1 MKVLHFDCYAGISGD
16 MALGALVDLGVDPER
31 LRSELAKLNISGWKL
46 DFVEDE
52 RGGLRGL
59 HAAVE
64 LEGETGHIARDDDN
78 GNNGGHHNH
87 DNNHDCNNHDCNNR
101 AYNTVRGHNGHTHRS
116 WRGIKA
122 LIEESALGAGAKKR
136 ALAIFT
142 RIAEA
147 EAEVHGVTPGE
158 VTFHEVG
165 ALDSI
170 IDVVG
175 TAICLDILNPDRITA
190 GPVELGGGTVRCAH
204 GILPVPAPAVL
215 VLVRG
220 IPVTTGGFSKEMT
233 TPTGAAII
241 AASVDDFV
249 TRSAFTEIKT
259 GCGIGTR
266 RMERPNLL
274 RVSLRETPPVFPPA
288 QIADAPPSAAPP
300 PPSGDVLSEELV
312 FLETNIDD
320 MTGEALAFLME
331 RLFAAGALDV
341 TITPCVMKKSRPGSV
356 VSALCSYEKLEAIRD
371 ALFRNSGAIGFREIP
386 VRRISLKREAGE
398 TGGEFG
404 GARTKKVYYGGK
416 LLRSKIEYED
426 RAALARARGIGLT
439 EAERLIEGTGEK
451 EEAES

>member
-16 MALGALVDLGVDPER
+16 MALGALVDLGADPEM
-31 LRSELAKLNISGWKL
+31 LRSELAKLGVDGWKL

-64 LEGETGHIARDDDN
+64 LEGETGHIARDEEHGDGPAHPGRD
-78 GNNGGHHNH
+78 NGGHSHGGDH
-87 DNNHDCNNHDCNNR
+87 
-101 AYNTVRGHNGHTHRS
+101 AHRS
-116 WRGIKA
+116 WRDIRA
-122 LIEESALGAGAKKR
+122 LIEKSAISAGAKKR

-147 EAEVHGVTPGE
+147 EAEVHGVSPAD

-175 TAICLDILNPDRITA
+175 TAICLDMLNPDRITS

-215 VLVRG
+215 VLARG
-220 IPVTTGGFSKEMT
+220 IPVTAGGFSKEMT

-274 RVSLRETPPVFPPA
+274 RVSLRETPSVFRPA
-288 QIADAPPSAAPP
+288 LPAAAPP
-300 PPSGDVLSEELV
+300 FAAGPSPAGDVLFEELIV
-312 FLETNIDD
+312 LETNIDD

-341 TITPCVMKKSRPGSV
+341 TITPCVMKKSRPGSI
-356 VSALCSYEKLEAIRD
+356 VSALCAYEKLEAARD
-371 ALFRNSGAIGFREIP
+371 AMFRNSVSIGFREIP
-386 VRRISLKREAGE
+386 VRRISLRRETEEA
-398 TGGEFG
+398 GGEFG
-404 GARTKKVYYGGK
+404 GAKTKKVYYGGK

-426 RAALARARGIGLT
+426 RAALARARGTGLA
-439 EAERLIEGTGEK
+439 EAERLIEGGEK
-451 EEAES
+451 AEKGKEEKEAVIDE

>member
-31 LRSELAKLNISGWKL
+31 LRSELAKLGVEGWKL
-46 DFVEDE
+46 DFAEDE

-64 LEGETGHIARDDDN
+64 LEGETGHIARDEEYGEGGGHGSGYGRD
-78 GNNGGHHNH
+78 GGGHHGGDH
-87 DNNHDCNNHDCNNR
+87 
-101 AYNTVRGHNGHTHRS
+101 AHNS
-116 WRGIKA
+116 WRDIRA
-122 LIEESALGAGAKKR
+122 LIGNSAISAGAKKR

-142 RIAEA
+142 RIADA
-147 EAEVHGVTPGE
+147 EAEVHGVSPDE

-175 TAICLDILNPDRITA
+175 TAICLDMLNPDRITA
-190 GPVELGGGTVRCAH
+190 GPLELGGGTVRCAH

-274 RVSLRETPPVFPPA
+274 RVSLRETPAVFPSARFPA
-288 QIADAPPSAAPP
+288 DPPFAAG
-300 PPSGDVLSEELV
+300 PSPTGDVPGDLISEELIL
-312 FLETNIDD
+312 LETNIDD

-341 TITPCVMKKSRPGSV
+341 TISPCVMKKSRPGSIV
-356 VSALCSYEKLEAIRD
+356 AALCPREKLEPIRD
-371 ALFRNSGAIGFREIP
+371 AVFRNSGAIGFREIP
-386 VRRISLKREAGE
+386 VRRISLKREAGK

-404 GARTKKVYYGGK
+404 GAGTKKVYYGGK

-426 RAALARARGIGLT
+426 RAALARARGIGLAD
-439 EAERLIEGTGEK
+439 AERLIEGGEK
-451 EEAES
+451 REKDEEAEN

>member
-16 MALGALVDLGVDPER
+16 MALGALVDLGVNPDT
-31 LRSELAKLNISGWKL
+31 LRAELAKLGVDGWKL
-46 DFVEDE
+46 DFVEEE

-64 LEGETGHIARDDDN
+64 LEGETGHTACDDDDEH
-78 GNNGGHHNH
+78 GGGGGGGKRGQKGGDNAHGAPRAHN
-87 DNNHDCNNHDCNNR
+87 
-101 AYNTVRGHNGHTHRS
+101 S
-116 WRGIKA
+116 WREIHA
-122 LIEESALGAGAKKR
+122 LIGNSAISEGAKSR
-136 ALAIFT
+136 ALAIFA

-147 EAEVHGVTPGE
+147 EAEVHGVNPGD

-220 IPVTTGGFSKEMT
+220 MPVTSGGFNREMT

-259 GCGIGTR
+259 GCGIGAR

-274 RVSLRETPPVFPPA
+274 RVSLRRTPPVFSPALPPGDACFAAGTPPA
-288 QIADAPPSAAPP
+288 
-300 PPSGDVLSEELV
+300 GGVLSEELV
-312 FLETNIDD
+312 LLETNIDD

-356 VSALCSYEKLEAIRD
+356 VSALWPPEKLEAARE
-371 ALFRNSGAIGFREIP
+371 ALFRNSAAIGFREIP
-386 VRRISLKREAGE
+386 VRRISLKRDAG
-398 TGGEFG
+398 TAGGGFG
-404 GARTKKVYYGGK
+404 GAKTKNVYYGGK

-426 RAALARARGIGLT
+426 RAALARERGIGLAD
-439 EAERLIEGTGEK
+439 AERLIGGGEK
-451 EEAES
+451 RAERKDAEK

>member
-1 MKVLHFDCYAGISGD
+1 
-16 MALGALVDLGVDPER
+16 MALGALVDLGVNPDR
-31 LRSELAKLNISGWKL
+31 LRAELAKLGVEGWKL

-64 LEGETGHIARDDDN
+64 LEGETGRIASDDEHGD
-78 GNNGGHHNH
+78 GDHSHG
-87 DNNHDCNNHDCNNR
+87 
-101 AYNTVRGHNGHTHRS
+101 VRGAHNS
-116 WRGIKA
+116 WSEIRA
-122 LIEESALGAGAKKR
+122 LIGNSAISEGAKR
-136 ALAIFT
+136 HALEIFT

-147 EAEVHGVTPGE
+147 EAEVHGVNPAD

-175 TAICLDILNPDRITA
+175 TAICLDILNPDIITA

-204 GILPVPAPAVL
+204 GTLPVPAPAVL

-220 IPVTTGGFSKEMT
+220 IPVTSGGFSREMT

-274 RVSLRETPPVFPPA
+274 RVSLREAPPIFSQTWPSDDSCFAAGPFPPTD
-288 QIADAPPSAAPP
+288 I
-300 PPSGDVLSEELV
+300 LSDELML
-312 FLETNIDD
+312 LETNIDD

-331 RLFAAGALDV
+331 QLFAAGALDV
-341 TITPCVMKKSRPGSV
+341 TITPCVMKKSRPGSI
-356 VSALCSYEKLEAIRD
+356 VSALCPPEKLEAAGD
-371 ALFRNSGAIGFREIP
+371 ALFRNSAAIGFREIP
-386 VRRISLKREAGE
+386 VRRISLKRDTGK

-404 GARTKKVYYGGK
+404 GARTKNVYYGGK

-426 RAALARARGIGLT
+426 RAALARERGIGLAD
-439 EAERLIEGTGEK
+439 AERLIEGR
-451 EEAES
+451 EEEEY